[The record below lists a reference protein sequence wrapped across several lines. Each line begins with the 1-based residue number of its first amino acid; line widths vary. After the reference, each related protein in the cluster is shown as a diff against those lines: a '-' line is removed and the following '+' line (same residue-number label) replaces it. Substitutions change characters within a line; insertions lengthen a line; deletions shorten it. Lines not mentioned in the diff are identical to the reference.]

1 MCGDREQEVVCER
14 AAEQQAGSDLAG
26 ADRAVPAA
34 ASVLSGW
41 VGVPGRLLVLL
52 VRGYQLGISPWLGR
66 HCRFHP
72 SCSQYFILSVQR
84 YGAIR
89 GGLRGIWRI
98 CRCHPWNAGGFDPP

>member
-1 MCGDREQEVVCER
+1 MCGEREPITNGHDVES
-14 AAEQQAGSDLAG
+14 AGESAVESAG
-26 ADRAVPAA
+26 GSGSGP
-34 ASVLSGW
+34 SVLGGW
-41 VGVPGRLLVLL
+41 LGLPGRLLVLL

-89 GGLRGIWRI
+89 GGLKGMWRI
-98 CRCHPWNAGGFDPP
+98 CRCHPWNAGGYDPP